1 MLELQNDDIYELVID
16 NSYFIFIGND
26 SFNEEIDYFREVS
39 VQQPFSIITD
49 SDNKYSNWREVLL
62 SVDTKLR
69 GCPAC
74 FLILKGVVISSHE
87 TNRFS

>member
-26 SFNEEIDYFREVS
+26 SFNEEIDSFRELN

-49 SDNKYSNWREVLL
+49 SDNQYSKFCEYYCRLIRSQTKIPLL
-62 SVDTKLR
+62 MI
-69 GCPAC
+69 
-74 FLILKGVVISSHE
+74 F
-87 TNRFS
+87 